1 MGKLIIL
8 SGAPGSG
15 KSTWAKNY
23 AARHLGTIV
32 VSRDEIRFSLLK
44 ETDDYFA
51 KEKLVFNTF
60 CNRIVGELRFE
71 RDVIAD
77 ASHLNWAS
85 RRKLLNNI
93 DKFHKRS
100 GEKCYDSVWVIVF
113 KPTLETCFKYNDTR
127 TGRANVPHHVIEI
140 MYNGM
145 TDPKD
150 DNFTYDKI
158 YYMKE
163 SDNNENF

>member
-15 KSTWAKNY
+15 KSTWAKKY
-23 AARHLGTIV
+23 AARHLGTII

-113 KPTLETCFKYNDTR
+113 KPALETCFKYNDTR

-158 YYMKE
+158 YYVKE